1 MEEEKVEGSTGIP
14 TRHSTM
20 SDIDCEIFKIEPVKV
35 ASRFDSNKV
44 INKTKKITPK
54 KISKTPKIKKS
65 KSKLETKRGSGAS
78 PKGNR

>member
-1 MEEEKVEGSTGIP
+1 MEEEKVEGSTCIP
-14 TRHSTM
+14 TKHSTM
-20 SDIDCEIFKIEPVKV
+20 SSLNSVISKIEPVKV

-65 KSKLETKRGSGAS
+65 KSKLETIRGSGAS

>member
-1 MEEEKVEGSTGIP
+1 MDEEKVEGSTGIT

-20 SDIDCEIFKIEPVKV
+20 SDLDCVISKIEPVKV
-35 ASRFDSNKV
+35 ASRFEANKF

-65 KSKLETKRGSGAS
+65 KSKLETIKGSGAS